1 MDLQLKDKVAVVMA
15 ASRGLG
21 AATARAFAEEGAN
34 VVISARDEVTL
45 KATAEAIRKQTRAYV
60 VPIVADASRAEDI
73 TRLFDTVYRD
83 FGRVDALV
91 ANAGGPPAG
100 RFMEFDDAA
109 WHSAIDLTLMSAV
122 RAARAVI
129 PIMQRQRDGSI
140 VFISSVSIKH
150 TIDNLVFS
158 NSLRMAVGGMVKTL
172 AREVGPDNI
181 RVNLIC
187 PGYVATDRM
196 VQMAQATAQRN
207 GTTVDAE
214 QAMKSANTGLGRI
227 ATVEEF
233 AKPCVFLASPA
244 ARYITGTALMV
255 DGGLSRAL

>member
-1 MDLQLKDKVAVVMA
+1 MDLQLKNKVAVVMA

-21 AATARAFAEEGAN
+21 AGTARAFAEEGAN
-34 VVISARDEVTL
+34 VVISARDETAL
-45 KATAEAIRKQTRAYV
+45 KATAETLRKQTGAYV
-60 VPIVADASRAEDI
+60 VPIVADASKAEDVQ
-73 TRLFDTVYRD
+73 RLMDTVHRD
-83 FGRVDALV
+83 FGRIDALI

-109 WHSAIDLTLMSAV
+109 WQSAIDVTLMSAV

-129 PIMQRQRDGSI
+129 PIMKKQHDGSI
-140 VFISSVSIKH
+140 VFITSVSVKH
-150 TIDNLVFS
+150 AIDNLVFS
-158 NSLRMAVGGMVKTL
+158 NSLRMAVGGIVKTL

-196 VQMAQATAQRN
+196 VSLAQSTAQRN
-207 GTTVDAE
+207 GTTVEAE
-214 QAMKSANTGLGRI
+214 LAKTGNNTGLGRV

-233 AKPCVFLASPA
+233 AKPCVFLASPV
-244 ARYITGTALMV
+244 ARYITGTALVV
-255 DGGLSRAL
+255 DGGQSRSL